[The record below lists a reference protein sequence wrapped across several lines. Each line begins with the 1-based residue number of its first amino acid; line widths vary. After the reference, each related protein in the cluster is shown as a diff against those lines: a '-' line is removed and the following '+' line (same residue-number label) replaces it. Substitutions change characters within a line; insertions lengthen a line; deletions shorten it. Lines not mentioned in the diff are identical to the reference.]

1 MAGAGHTASMLTN
14 VDVSPRLSIPTG
26 VEQNSEAKCIREEVR
41 RCALAPFKDGSTHHC
56 AVHPGGSTGVC
67 DMASAIYEVKL

>member
-1 MAGAGHTASMLTN
+1 MAGARQTASMLTN

-26 VEQNSEAKCIREEVR
+26 GQQVSEAKCTKEGVR
-41 RCALAPFKDGSTHHC
+41 SCSLVPFKDGSTHHC

-67 DMASAIYEVKL
+67 DMASAIYKVKL